1 MFTSLVHPLIKLLN
15 GNILVF
21 HGKPLCIFPTT
32 FQLKASL
39 ESFHFEIDV
48 IIPKIGESI
57 CFRI

>member
-1 MFTSLVHPLIKLLN
+1 METFWSSMESLYAFFPLSL
-15 GNILVF
+15 G
-21 HGKPLCIFPTT
+21 C